1 MSELVRAILR
11 DEPLKM
17 PPPGGHLPRGRG
29 LHPQHVGAPQ
39 PPGQGDFPRDV
50 LPLVL
55 EALSHA
61 CGALVADAYEGDVV
75 AFMDWLP
82 EAAGAET
89 MAEALCAQMA
99 QAGLDGV
106 LVTCQDLTTTADVRR
121 AYLAIRKALPDA
133 LRIWPG
139 RGRYT
144 LREMEF
150 AQTCRETV
158 AAGEAA
164 VQRALAPLEPVR
176 ALREGAELVH
186 TLQLYLLDTDRS
198 VTQTAQAL
206 LSIRTPS
213 NTGFSSSAPGWGTR
227 WPSSRSLRALY
238 RLRGG
243 APAGG
248 LRLAGRAVSLS
259 QGTMRQPCFSAWK
272 PITFLL

>member
-1 MSELVRAILR
+1 MYHTGLDPRTMAAVYVPTDAHDKAMQRALMQWKR
-11 DEPLKM
+11 PEK
-17 PPPGGHLPRGRG
+17 R
-29 LHPQHVGAPQ
+29 
-39 PPGQGDFPRDV
+39 
-50 LPLVL
+50 PLVL

-150 AQTCRETV
+150 AQACRETV

-164 VQRALAPLEPVR
+164 VQGALAPLEPVR

-206 LSIRTPS
+206 FVHKNTVKYRIQKAGDILGFHIGDVPQSKNLIYALSLQRIMKAT
-213 NTGFSSSAPGWGTR
+213 
-227 WPSSRSLRALY
+227 
-238 RLRGG
+238 
-243 APAGG
+243 
-248 LRLAGRAVSLS
+248 
-259 QGTMRQPCFSAWK
+259 
-272 PITFLL
+272 